1 MHPYDGGLWSS
12 KKCINKRV
20 FNEMVKCLCCN
31 KKEKEQNPKLNS
43 WLLISD
49 LALLHT
55 RCAIL
60 AKYLT
65 SVPQFPQLCSEGNS
79 KS

>member
-1 MHPYDGGLWSS
+1 
-12 KKCINKRV
+12 
-20 FNEMVKCLCCN
+20 MVKCLCCN
-31 KKEKEQNPKLNS
+31 KKEKEQNPKSNS
-43 WLLISD
+43 WPLISE

-79 KS
+79 KNHLKRAYSVQNSTWQILNR